1 MKNFVTLSLFFII
14 YSFFLSCNEDNFNL
28 KYKTEI
34 NRKIINETN
43 QFDTK
48 IDEFEAMVNSTAL
61 SVLELAQ
68 LKDFRS
74 EVHQLVN
81 NKFDGDE
88 NTLIKHIGDLNSN
101 LVDLMYL
108 NKLKSD
114 NRKLFKVNSLQVEA
128 NFPSF
133 SDRKTFE
140 KIINGYNSQDF
151 KWFPQIYIPYFELH
165 KNNLNEIPIIALVLN
180 DEETI
185 PGYTLDNEG
194 NLIVLSINHEF
205 AKQHLVWIISV
216 NERTNNK
223 GEVIRNKNQR
233 INDSQRLEMRSYG
246 TSFWLWTIVLHS
258 PHESWGDSELSV
270 VCRHGNTN
278 CTPNGSLYQIL
289 DFKSTHLM
297 EIVHSFGQN
306 DTYLTTTN
314 SFSFPEGLI
323 DYGECYDFIF
333 FEEDPHRNSTEIISS
348 YNSCTPIDNSNR
360 MTIFSYSGPY
370 MHKFHCPPVNNYPLQ
385 QQVAAQTY
393 IEPNEADVTV
403 GAIRRN

>member
-1 MKNFVTLSLFFII
+1 MWYK
-14 YSFFLSCNEDNFNL
+14 FL
-28 KYKTEI
+28 K
-34 NRKIINETN
+34 
-43 QFDTK
+43 
-48 IDEFEAMVNSTAL
+48 DEFKLTTTREKELDWLYENVNKANIARVFLCEKVVLVLRMPERIRRNSRFLHDISNPAIEYSNYKSYYIYGVKINKQLL
-61 SVLELAQ
+61 S
-68 LKDFRS
+68 
-74 EVHQLVN
+74 N
-81 NKFDGDE
+81 DE
-88 NTLIKHIGDLNSN
+88 I
-101 LVDLMYL
+101 